1 MEGVNVLVLKT
12 SGQGKSSVLTP
23 AQVASDIGLMRARWP
38 CSCCHGSGHQT
49 ARARQLSPF
58 PRRGCC
64 PQCDGS
70 GVDIGAF
77 VNQLMRS
84 PSTVSNVPSADVL
97 TVKDIERLR
106 DRCNDLDTTPRD
118 AEFVMVP

>member
-1 MEGVNVLVLKT
+1 MLVLKT

-38 CSCCHGSGHQT
+38 CACCHGSGRQT
-49 ARARQLSPF
+49 ARAPQLTKF
-58 PRRGCC
+58 PRLGCC

-77 VNQLMRS
+77 VEMLMR
-84 PSTVSNVPSADVL
+84 PPDVL
-97 TVKDIERLR
+97 TVKDVERLR